1 MKEFEKY
8 LTERGDMTNIHVL
21 FTGVDTS
28 IVTAIANKKIDAVKL
43 AQKELYQR
51 GLDKNGKWIG
61 PAKAKEYWKIK

>member
-8 LTERGDMTNIHVL
+8 LKEISDDDNPEYL
-21 FTGVDTS
+21 FNGVNTS
-28 IVTAIANKKIDAVKL
+28 IVKAIANKRIDAVKL

-51 GLDKNGKWIG
+51 GLDKSGKWIG